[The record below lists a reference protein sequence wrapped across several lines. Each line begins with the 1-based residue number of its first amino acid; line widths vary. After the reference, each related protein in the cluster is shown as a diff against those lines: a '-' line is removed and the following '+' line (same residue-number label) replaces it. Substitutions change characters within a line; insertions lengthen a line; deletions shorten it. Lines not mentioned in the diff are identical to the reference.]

1 MRTSYATFSATLID
15 NGSISVAR
23 NSNLRG
29 NKMSIGV
36 QSYPELYTMLLGWG
50 LYEKL
55 WLLLTQT
62 GIAYLPFIGIILRN
76 ITDSYTTHDAGAQ
89 ALRSMEINLITTI
102 LLIFFAVSPCIPLNA
117 HAISYT
123 PMCGINKDK
132 TVFPGDTGTTYD
144 KAFAVPTENIHVPM
158 WWYAVISVSEGMTH
172 AANTMVGCVPDLRK
186 MVTQV
191 DTTQISDPEIKQQ
204 LQDFEIM
211 CYMPARTQFN
221 QDKQKNNSAHINRI
235 QEDVKKYGVED
246 TEWMGSHGFGDVYYR
261 NLKSSRPIP
270 GFTYDPS
277 QDINADVTHAH
288 PPSYATPSCY
298 DWWNDSSHGLK
309 NNVYQALPKSFSD
322 EFKNYVNEAK
332 AHDNVVKKIITNA
345 ANGYENANTTIGDM
359 SYSHLAATLGIWYH
373 GLEEYPKL
381 YAASQAAPI
390 MQALLLLMIYVFLP
404 FALVFSSY
412 RGGGFIAGAILIFSV
427 IFWGFIWHL
436 VSWTD
441 SALMQA
447 LYTNWFARQGAGA
460 TLADMIIASLVIFSP
475 IFWFIF
481 MGAMGVAVGDVVSS
495 ISMGVNRIGAS
506 AASKGASTMKEA
518 GATAVK
524 VAMM

>member
-1 MRTSYATFSATLID
+1 
-15 NGSISVAR
+15 
-23 NSNLRG
+23 
-29 NKMSIGV
+29 MSIGV

-221 QDKQKNNSAHINRI
+221 QDKQKNNSIL
-235 QEDVKKYGVED
+235 VSC
-246 TEWMGSHGFGDVYYR
+246 T
-261 NLKSSRPIP
+261 
-270 GFTYDPS
+270 
-277 QDINADVTHAH
+277 DIIVV
-288 PPSYATPSCY
+288 
-298 DWWNDSSHGLK
+298 DSVDEIKEQSILVMNGLK
-309 NNVYQALPKSFSD
+309 NMMMTYPDKK
-322 EFKNYVNEAK
+322 EKI
-332 AHDNVVKKIITNA
+332 KKII
-345 ANGYENANTTIGDM
+345 D
-359 SYSHLAATLGIWYH
+359 L
-373 GLEEYPKL
+373 LEDNK
-381 YAASQAAPI
+381 I
-390 MQALLLLMIYVFLP
+390 DLL
-404 FALVFSSY
+404 
-412 RGGGFIAGAILIFSV
+412 
-427 IFWGFIWHL
+427 
-436 VSWTD
+436 T
-441 SALMQA
+441 
-447 LYTNWFARQGAGA
+447 
-460 TLADMIIASLVIFSP
+460 SLVI
-475 IFWFIF
+475 
-481 MGAMGVAVGDVVSS
+481 
-495 ISMGVNRIGAS
+495 
-506 AASKGASTMKEA
+506 
-518 GATAVK
+518 
-524 VAMM
+524 